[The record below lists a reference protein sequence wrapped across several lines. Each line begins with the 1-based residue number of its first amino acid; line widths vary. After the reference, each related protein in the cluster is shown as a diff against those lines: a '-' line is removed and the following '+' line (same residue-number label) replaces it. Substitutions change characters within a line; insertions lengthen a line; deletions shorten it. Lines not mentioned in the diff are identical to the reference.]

1 LTILVISVEFDLL
14 GNGFPAAVAETH
26 LDGALGAD
34 GVAAVKDDG
43 LLSVQT
49 NGARFLLVE
58 LFTLH
63 LQAAQLRLN
72 PLHFILLYGPR
83 FSFVVCDHVNFF
95 VDDFAAFALLPPG
108 AAVSA

>member
-1 LTILVISVEFDLL
+1 MTILVISVEFDLL

-72 PLHFILLYGPR
+72 PLHFILLLRNKRRTVPVMTR
-83 FSFVVCDHVNFF
+83 SSSPKRD
-95 VDDFAAFALLPPG
+95 L
-108 AAVSA
+108 